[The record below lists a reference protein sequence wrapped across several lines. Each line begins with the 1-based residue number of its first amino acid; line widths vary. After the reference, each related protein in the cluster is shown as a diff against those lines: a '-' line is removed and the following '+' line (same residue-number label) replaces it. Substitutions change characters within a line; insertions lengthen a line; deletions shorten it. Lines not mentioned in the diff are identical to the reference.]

1 MDKDTFKKQ
10 WKKFLIDIDM
20 SETHLA
26 NELGVKQATFNE
38 KMRNATI
45 KYIELSNIVEKY
57 GYTIEIRKKRIDNKK
72 APA

>member
-20 SETHLA
+20 SETQLA

-45 KYIELSNIVEKY
+45 KYIELSDIVEKY
-57 GYTIEIRKKRIDNKK
+57 GYTIEIRKKE
-72 APA
+72 

>member
-10 WKKFLIDIDM
+10 WKKFLIDIDK
-20 SETHLA
+20 SETQLA

-57 GYTIEIRKKRIDNKK
+57 GYTIEIRKKE
-72 APA
+72 

>member
-20 SETHLA
+20 SETQLA

-57 GYTIEIRKKRIDNKK
+57 GYTIEIRKKE
-72 APA
+72 